1 MINKQ
6 QVAIVSS
13 NAGNINRILGTYLE
27 ANIFTTFNQFEEY
40 IGQNPLDVSD
50 VIISGQEL
58 PYSTKNIETLIN
70 LINLSYVFIENKIY
84 YLVTEQVIKDK
95 VDLILEK
102 NDITKIES
110 LLVDSFF
117 EETLIEVLKGK
128 VYSQRQTITEIKTYR
143 IRLSEFNEQAKKI
156 ELETTGNSKFET
168 EEEILSEVED
178 VQPNL
183 LLASSRENS
192 IIPVFIH
199 SDSNRIASIWAII
212 KAQYFAVTSKVIL
225 LENDIEYH
233 TMQDTLSKSGVQY
246 DYFDI
251 EDLYKDSYKFIE
263 DIRGSKRNIVL
274 VGSVRRH
281 TYDYETI
288 YNVLYYNL
296 EYDFDYIIKTGT
308 LLTAN
313 PIVKSDIVME
323 AEVPTILRSAENL
336 VYSDK
341 FKYIGLQT
349 NRIITSS
356 LNVMEF
362 RNLLIRLVKSNE
374 VDAEVLR
381 LSGITLKEGVE
392 LGGLFM

>member
-50 VIISGQEL
+50 VIVSGQEL

-70 LINLSYVFIENKIY
+70 LINLSYIFIENKIY
-84 YLVTEQVIKDK
+84 YLVTEQAIKDK

-102 NDITKIES
+102 NYITKIES

-117 EETLIEVLKGK
+117 EETLVEVLKGK

-212 KAQYFAVTSKVIL
+212 KAQYFAVTSRVIL

-263 DIRGSKRNIVL
+263 DIRVSKRNIVL

-362 RNLLIRLVKSNE
+362 RDLLIRLVKSNE
-374 VDAEVLR
+374 IDAEVLR